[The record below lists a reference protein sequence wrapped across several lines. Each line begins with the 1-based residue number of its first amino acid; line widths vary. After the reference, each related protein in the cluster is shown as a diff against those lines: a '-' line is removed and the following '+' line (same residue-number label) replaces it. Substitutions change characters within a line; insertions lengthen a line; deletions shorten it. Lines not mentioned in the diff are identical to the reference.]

1 MRGGAPGDAR
11 GAILELL
18 AARGAGKT
26 ICPSEAARA
35 IGGEGW
41 RDAMPEVHD
50 AVRSLARAGVVEVR
64 QGGERRE
71 AGAIVGAYRVASR
84 GLAPSR

>member
-26 ICPSEAARA
+26 ICPSEARL
-35 IGGEGW
+35 IGGVNW